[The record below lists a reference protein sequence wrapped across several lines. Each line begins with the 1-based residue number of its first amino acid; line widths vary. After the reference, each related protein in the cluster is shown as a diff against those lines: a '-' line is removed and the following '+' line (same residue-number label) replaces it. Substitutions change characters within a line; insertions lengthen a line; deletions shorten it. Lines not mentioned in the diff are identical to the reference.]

1 MRQVEEEFQK
11 KRAREKATIR
21 QQLRLY
27 SLEEN
32 QMNSA
37 KDFGVR
43 MEPEGATL
51 ESLDDVNI
59 KLNPTTEIL
68 SEFRTQRREY
78 VEYRGV
84 DHQTT
89 ELNQSTEYP
98 IVYCNI
104 PVYAGNSDNY
114 RRHFARG
121 ISVGSSDSE
130 MSHSSGPSPIG
141 RNRTK
146 RAQYRQRLEDFV
158 YQI

>member
-1 MRQVEEEFQK
+1 MRRVEEEFQK

-21 QQLRLY
+21 QQLRLF

-32 QMNSA
+32 QMNSVR
-37 KDFGVR
+37 DFGVR

-51 ESLDDVNI
+51 ESLD

-78 VEYRGV
+78 VEYRSV

-89 ELNQSTEYP
+89 ELNQPTEYP

-104 PVYAGNSDNY
+104 PTYAGNSDNY

-130 MSHSSGPSPIG
+130 MSHSSGPSHPIG

-146 RAQYRQRLEDFV
+146 PAQYRQR
-158 YQI
+158 